1 MIASLFLPSSVGRFL
16 SCLAVALLIAIG
28 AVAPAA
34 WAQDSNL
41 KSLYDR
47 VDRLQRDMNTLQRH
61 IYRGET
67 PPAELQT
74 APAGALPETQAA
86 RIEVKLKRMED
97 ELRRL
102 TGQLEEQNYRMG
114 QVSERLDKLV
124 IDVDERLQL
133 LEQRALAG
141 TPDGLAPEGAAAAV
155 AGATVAGQAV
165 AAADSAAPS
174 LAAADYVAE
183 DAAPEQKYERAFE
196 LLSQKNY
203 DGAEKVLHA
212 FLERHPDDKLAGNAK
227 YWLGETFYVRGLY
240 AEAAVTF
247 AEGYQTYPE
256 SVKAPDNLLKLGKAL
271 AALGQKDDACGTFGE
286 LRKRYGNA
294 SSLIIQQAKN
304 EQTRLACP

>member
-1 MIASLFLPSSVGRFL
+1 MAMTA
-16 SCLAVALLIAIG
+16 AVPG
-28 AVAPAA
+28 AE
-34 WAQDSNL
+34 AQDSNV
-41 KSLYDR
+41 KALYDR

-67 PPAELQT
+67 PPPELQA
-74 APAGALPETQAA
+74 APAGALPEGQAA
-86 RIEVKLKRMED
+86 RM
-97 ELRRL
+97 ELRLQQLENQMRGM
-102 TGQLEEQNYRMG
+102 TGTLEEQSYRIG
-114 QVSERLDKLV
+114 QMADRLDKLV
-124 IDVDERLQL
+124 ADVDLRLQQ
-133 LEQRALAG
+133 LEQGALAG
-141 TPDGLAPEGAAAAV
+141 LPTGAEGADLAEGAAPAQPDDT
-155 AGATVAGQAV
+155 AT
-165 AAADSAAPS
+165 AAAAGSG
-174 LAAADYVAE
+174 LAASDYIAD

-271 AALGQKDDACGTFGE
+271 AALGQKDDACGTFTE
-286 LRKRYGNA
+286 LRQRYNGA
-294 SSLIIQQAKN
+294 SSLILQQAKN
-304 EQTRLACP
+304 EQKRLACP